1 MGRLIL
7 AALCLCLSTTG
18 LHADELDRVR
28 SLRASGEILSL
39 DVILRGMP
47 YVPGSR
53 ILEVELEEEDGL
65 LVYEIERLEAGGRVR
80 EYQFNARSGKLL
92 RIEDD

>member
-28 SLRASGEILSL
+28 SLRASGDILSL
-39 DVILRGMP
+39 EVIMQGMP
-47 YVPGSR
+47 KVASSR
-53 ILEVELEEEDGL
+53 ILEVELEEKGDL
-65 LVYEIERLEAGGRVR
+65 LIYEIERLETGGRVR
-80 EYQFNARSGKLL
+80 EYQFNARSGELL
-92 RIEDD
+92 RIEDE